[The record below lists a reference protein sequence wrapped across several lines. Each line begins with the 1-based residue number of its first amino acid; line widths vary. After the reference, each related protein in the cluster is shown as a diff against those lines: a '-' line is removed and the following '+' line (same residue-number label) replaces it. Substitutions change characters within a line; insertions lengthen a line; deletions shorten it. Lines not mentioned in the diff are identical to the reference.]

1 MRALGLDLGSVRIG
15 VALSD
20 SRGTLASPYGTI
32 VRTAEPA
39 GAQDAIAVMAE
50 ETGARVVVVGLP
62 LSMDG
67 RRGPAA
73 KAAEAEAASLR
84 GRLEIP
90 VELWDERMSTL
101 SAARAMR
108 SAGRSSRRQSAVID
122 SAAAAV
128 LLQAWLDAHSGG
140 GASL

>member
-1 MRALGLDLGSVRIG
+1 
-15 VALSD
+15 
-20 SRGTLASPYGTI
+20 
-32 VRTAEPA
+32 
-39 GAQDAIAVMAE
+39 MAE